1 MTETVTEGKKRGS
14 YAPLWILMALSALPY
29 IAGTLYYQYRDDIPH
44 GESLNYGAL
53 IEPARELKGVTLSM
67 EDGTTR
73 EISEYQQKWLMLY
86 ILDGECTEDC
96 LKNLYYMRQVR
107 KAMAND
113 RFRINRIMIVEN
125 QDFNS
130 GLYKKIK
137 ENYPAMDIAGVKG
150 SSKESLYSTI
160 GQDSGNIYRKIMLI
174 DPFGNYMMEYT
185 QQPDPEKILK
195 DIQRLLSV
203 SRIG

>member
-29 IAGTLYYQYRDDIPH
+29 IAGTLYFQYRDALPH
-44 GESLNYGAL
+44 GETLNYGAL
-53 IEPARELKGVTLSM
+53 IEPARELKDVTLSM
-67 EDGTTR
+67 KDGTSR
-73 EISEYQQKWLMLY
+73 EISEYQNKWLMLY
-86 ILDGECTEDC
+86 IQDGECTEDC

-113 RFRINRIMIVEN
+113 RFRINRIMLVEN

-130 GLYKKIK
+130 DLYKKIN
-137 ENYPAMDIAGVKG
+137 ENYPAMDIAEVKG

-195 DIQRLLSV
+195 DVQRLLSV